1 MGDDIEILHKLV
13 KILNYSL
20 QIIIPNHIRL
30 QQLARTLDI
39 NFDICQGKLENFR
52 GSMMGSLIIN
62 IDEKDLQ
69 AVEKLFRSRKKLHG
83 RKLYE

>member
-1 MGDDIEILHKLV
+1 MILKFCHKLV
-13 KILNYSL
+13 K
-20 QIIIPNHIRL
+20 
-30 QQLARTLDI
+30 LARTLDI

-69 AVEKLFRSRKKLHG
+69 AVENYLDQEKITW
-83 RKLYE
+83 EEIV